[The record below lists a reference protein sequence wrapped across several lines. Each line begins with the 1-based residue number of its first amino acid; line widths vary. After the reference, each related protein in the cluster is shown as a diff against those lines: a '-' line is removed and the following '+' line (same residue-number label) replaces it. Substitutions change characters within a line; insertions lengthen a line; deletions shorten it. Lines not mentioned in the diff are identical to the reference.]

1 MRSVAHPERDHCHI
15 RYSMRIR
22 DVGRSARHPSSERSE
37 CRISDARSFVHTW
50 YCLLGLSVVLA
61 PSFTACTSN
70 VASYAHTFAWISDSE
85 LLIFSIPRIPSMHH
99 RSHIV
104 LLGSDNID
112 TSDVVPLCSR
122 IEQLFRLRYPCYVR
136 RSLLPV
142 ALVSCFAGHD
152 TGVLRVA

>member
-61 PSFTACTSN
+61 LAPAPWTCPGGRGKGQSVTAL
-70 VASYAHTFAWISDSE
+70 AQ
-85 LLIFSIPRIPSMHH
+85 IPSPACHTPGL
-99 RSHIV
+99 RSRTFFRSSRVWSV
-104 LLGSDNID
+104 LSTCLD
-112 TSDVVPLCSR
+112 
-122 IEQLFRLRYPCYVR
+122 RLKNR
-136 RSLLPV
+136 R
-142 ALVSCFAGHD
+142 
-152 TGVLRVA
+152 